1 MIGDSQV
8 PDDAVVLENR
18 SVENGCAG
26 FKGSGD
32 DEALEE
38 AVLGLVLDLQ
48 GFLVNP
54 FRGQDLAVR
63 QQKQIQIVGEEIQV
77 QGVSASFAVVATG
90 AAPFTYQWEI
100 FFGGHV
106 AMMWRSLRFRS
117 REDDGCTR
125 RRVG

>member
-8 PDDAVVLENR
+8 PDATVVLENR
-18 SVENGCAG
+18 AVENGCAG

>member
-1 MIGDSQV
+1 
-8 PDDAVVLENR
+8 
-18 SVENGCAG
+18 
-26 FKGSGD
+26 
-32 DEALEE
+32 
-38 AVLGLVLDLQ
+38 
-48 GFLVNP
+48 
-54 FRGQDLAVR
+54 
-63 QQKQIQIVGEEIQV
+63 
-77 QGVSASFAVVATG
+77 VSASFAVVATG